1 MTFAPPKI
9 KHELPEEY
17 LAYMAKQRLATA
29 DFVEICN
36 RKALEEPKRRLEYH
50 QYRNEAIL
58 RQEGADHALSCMGYE
73 WNATDKRFVMSR

>member
-1 MTFAPPKI
+1 MTFAPPEI
-9 KHELPEEY
+9 KHELPEVC

-29 DFVEICN
+29 NFVEICN
-36 RKALEEPKRRLEYH
+36 RKALEEPERRLEYH

-73 WNATDKRFVMSR
+73 WNATDKRFVMSQ